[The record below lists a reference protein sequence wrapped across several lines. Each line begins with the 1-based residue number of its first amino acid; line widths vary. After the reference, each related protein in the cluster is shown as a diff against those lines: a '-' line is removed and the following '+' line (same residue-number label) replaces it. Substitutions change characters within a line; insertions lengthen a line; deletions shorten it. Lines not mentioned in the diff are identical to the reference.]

1 MDALSGRYHNL
12 NLFGESFFSIIDPE
26 QQTRAK
32 VPSEYKTLHMDKQRR
47 NPSMSSG
54 NTFSRM
60 FGQSPF
66 TALQE
71 HMRVVVECARA
82 VQPLLEALVAGDQ
95 DRVTELKDR
104 IFEREA
110 EADRIK
116 HELRA
121 HLPKSLFMPVDRRDL
136 LEVLL
141 LQDTIANVAQDI
153 AGLLIERKMSIP
165 DFLSDPLLKLT
176 ARCIDT
182 VEHSGRVIEELDE
195 LLAIGFRGREVDRVD
210 EMLKELNTIEDETD
224 ELGIALARALFD
236 HEDDL
241 KPVSVMMW
249 YQIIEWVGDLADYAE
264 KVGDHLRLLIAK

>member
-1 MDALSGRYHNL
+1 
-12 NLFGESFFSIIDPE
+12 
-26 QQTRAK
+26 
-32 VPSEYKTLHMDKQRR
+32 
-47 NPSMSSG
+47 MSNG
-54 NTFSRM
+54 NTFSRL

-71 HMRVVVECARA
+71 HMRVVLECARE
-82 VQPLLEALVAGDQ
+82 VQPLIEALATGDQ
-95 DRVTELKDR
+95 IRVTELKDR

-136 LEVLL
+136 LEVLM

-153 AGLLIERKMSIP
+153 AGLLVERKMSIP
-165 DFLSDPLLKLT
+165 DFLRDPLIELT
-176 ARCIDT
+176 ARCLDT
-182 VEHSGRVIEELDE
+182 VELAAKVIGELDE
-195 LLAIGFRGREVDRVD
+195 LLAIGFRGREVERVD
-210 EMLKELNTIEDETD
+210 EMLSQLNVIEDETD

-249 YQIIEWVGDLADYAE
+249 YQIIEWIGDLADYAE

>member
-1 MDALSGRYHNL
+1 
-12 NLFGESFFSIIDPE
+12 
-26 QQTRAK
+26 
-32 VPSEYKTLHMDKQRR
+32 
-47 NPSMSSG
+47 MSTS
-54 NTFSRM
+54 NTFGKL

-71 HMRVVVECARA
+71 HMRVVLECARE
-82 VQPLLEALVAGDQ
+82 VQPLIEAMTEGDQ
-95 DRVTELKDR
+95 ARVIELKDS
-104 IFEREA
+104 IFAKEA

-121 HLPKSLFMPVDRRDL
+121 HLPKSMFMPVDRRDL

-141 LQDTIANVAQDI
+141 LQDTIANVAQDV
-153 AGLLIERKMSIP
+153 AGLLIERKMTIP
-165 DFLSDPLLKLT
+165 DFLREPLIVLT

-182 VEHSGRVIEELDE
+182 VEHAAKVIEVLDE
-195 LLAIGFRGREVDRVD
+195 LLAIGFRGREVERVD
-210 EMLKELNTIEDETD
+210 EMLTQLNQIEDETD

-236 HEDDL
+236 HEDEL

-249 YQIIEWVGDLADYAE
+249 YQIIEWIGDLADYAE

>member
-1 MDALSGRYHNL
+1 
-12 NLFGESFFSIIDPE
+12 
-26 QQTRAK
+26 
-32 VPSEYKTLHMDKQRR
+32 
-47 NPSMSSG
+47 MSNG
-54 NTFSRM
+54 NTFSRL

-71 HMRVVVECARA
+71 HMRVVLECACE
-82 VQPLLEALVAGDQ
+82 VQPLIEALIAGDQ
-95 DRVTELKDR
+95 KLVLEIKDR

-121 HLPKSLFMPVDRRDL
+121 HLPRSLFMPVDRRDL

-141 LQDTIANVAQDI
+141 LQDSIANVAQDI
-153 AGLLIERKMSIP
+153 AGLLIERKMTIP
-165 DFLSDPLLKLT
+165 DFLSTPLIDLT
-176 ARCIDT
+176 ARCVET
-182 VEHSGRVIEELDE
+182 VQHAARVIGELDE

-210 EMLKELNTIEDETD
+210 QMLKELNVIEDETD

-236 HEDDL
+236 HEEEL
-241 KPVSVMMW
+241 RPVSVMMW
-249 YQIIEWVGDLADYAE
+249 YQIIEWVGDLADNAE

>member
-1 MDALSGRYHNL
+1 
-12 NLFGESFFSIIDPE
+12 
-26 QQTRAK
+26 
-32 VPSEYKTLHMDKQRR
+32 
-47 NPSMSSG
+47 MSNG
-54 NTFSRM
+54 NTFSKL

-71 HMRVVVECARA
+71 HMRVVVKCARE
-82 VQPLLEALVAGDQ
+82 VNPLMVALIAGD
-95 DRVTELKDR
+95 RAKVEELKNS
-104 IFEREA
+104 IFELEA

-136 LEVLL
+136 LEVLN

-165 DFLSDPLLKLT
+165 EFLRDPLINLT

-182 VEHSGRVIEELDE
+182 VDHAGKVIGELDE
-195 LLAIGFRGREVDRVD
+195 LLAIGFRGREVDMVN
-210 EMLKELNTIEDETD
+210 EMLNELNVIEDETD
-224 ELGIALARALFD
+224 ELGIALESALFD
-236 HEDDL
+236 HEKELD
-241 KPVSVMMW
+241 PVSVMMW
-249 YQIIEWVGDLADYAE
+249 YQIIEWIGDLADYAE